1 MSLCQLT
8 SFPSLA
14 HYSLAQTSA
23 TSSGRGFLG
32 LRTTSTLT
40 PKTFPLPT
48 SCPPP
53 PVSGFDP
60 QVRKA
65 LKALARRL
73 QQSSLMPSSSGTLAL
88 CTLAL
93 STKPSVSRSKW
104 RFLPSTF
111 YGGVEAAALC
121 ASHSRGPGRV

>member
-32 LRTTSTLT
+32 LRTTTSTLT
-40 PKTFPLPT
+40 PKTSPLPT
-48 SCPPP
+48 SPGIRLRPTGEKGTQGARAP
-53 PVSGFDP
+53 TPTEQPDAIFVWNFGAVYFGFEH
-60 QVRKA
+60 QTFGVEE
-65 LKALARRL
+65 
-73 QQSSLMPSSSGTLAL
+73 QMAL
-88 CTLAL
+88 CAFDLL
-93 STKPSVSRSKW
+93 
-104 RFLPSTF
+104 
-111 YGGVEAAALC
+111 GGVEAAALC